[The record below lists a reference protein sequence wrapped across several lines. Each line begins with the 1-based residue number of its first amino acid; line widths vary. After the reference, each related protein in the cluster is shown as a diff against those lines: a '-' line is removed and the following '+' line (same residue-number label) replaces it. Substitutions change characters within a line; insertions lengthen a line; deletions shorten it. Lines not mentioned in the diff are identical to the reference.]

1 MRRAW
6 LELRPED
13 GGNANAHEV
22 SRGGS
27 SEPVREAKVSLAF
40 CNLVVGLV
48 VLMLGIVV
56 VRWMEE
62 RRG

>member
-1 MRRAW
+1 VGA
-6 LELRPED
+6 
-13 GGNANAHEV
+13 
-22 SRGGS
+22 
-27 SEPVREAKVSLAF
+27 VREAKVSLAF
-40 CNLVVGLV
+40 CNLVVALV